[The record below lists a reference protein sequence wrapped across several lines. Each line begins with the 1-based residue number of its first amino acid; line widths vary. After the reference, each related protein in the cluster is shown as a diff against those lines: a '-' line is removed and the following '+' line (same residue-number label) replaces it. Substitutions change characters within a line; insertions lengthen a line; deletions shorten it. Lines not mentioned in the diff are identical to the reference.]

1 MSATESSRVSRFE
14 NISERE
20 RSTKIDIVREKKH
33 KNAKRCALSKRTA
46 RMVEVAT
53 LTLVIVGAI
62 VLLGLP
68 SALWFI
74 IKVSFCS

>member
-1 MSATESSRVSRFE
+1 MSATKSSHVSRFN

-20 RSTKIDIVREKKH
+20 RSTEIGLVKENKH

-46 RMVEVAT
+46 RMVEVAM
-53 LTLVIVGAI
+53 LTLVIVCAI

-68 SALWFI
+68 SALPFM
-74 IKVSFCS
+74 IKVSYYA